1 MYELISVGENTWYI
15 DCPAKIGVVR
25 AADGMYIIDSG
36 NDKDAG
42 RKVRQIFEREGW
54 TLKGILNT
62 HSHADHVGGNKY
74 LQNNTGCSI
83 FAEPVEASF
92 IEHPILEPVY
102 LFGGFPPSD
111 LRHKF
116 LMAQESSAKPLSDPA
131 FPKDITPVPIPGHYF
146 GQTGFKTA
154 DGVFFI
160 ADSVCRRETLDKY
173 TVSVIYDVKGA
184 LATLDLLE
192 ASDAKLFV
200 PSHAAPTEDI
210 RDLSS
215 YNREKIFA
223 VKAFLLEICSG
234 GLTFEEVLQR
244 VFTGFG
250 LIMTFEQYALVG
262 STIRSYLSWLKEE
275 KLLSASFEDNRLLWR
290 TVDG

>member
-25 AADGMYIIDSG
+25 VADGMYIIDSG

-83 FAEPVEASF
+83 FAEPVDASF

>member
-25 AADGMYIIDSG
+25 VADGMYIIDSG

>member
-83 FAEPVEASF
+83 FADAVEASF
-92 IEHPILEPVY
+92 IEHPILEPAY

-116 LMAQESSAKPLSDPA
+116 LMAQESAAKPLSDPA
-131 FPKDITPVPIPGHYF
+131 FPKDITPVAIPGHYF

-160 ADSVCRRETLDKY
+160 ADSVCSKETLDKY
-173 TVSVIYDVKGA
+173 TVSVLYDVKGA
-184 LATLDLLE
+184 IATLDLLE
-192 ASDAKLFV
+192 ASDAKLFI

-210 RDLSS
+210 RELAS

-234 GLTFEEVLQR
+234 GLTFEEILQQ

-262 STIRSYLSWLKEE
+262 STIRSYLAWLKEE
-275 KLLSASFEDNRLLWR
+275 KLLSASFEENRLVWR
-290 TVDG
+290 TVNG